1 MCLCPP
7 ARRTLSSPSPKLQQ
21 ENSCQETP
29 LEQATGTVTVTHS
42 EADIEQLVAEQ
53 ASNERLY
60 RAVGM
65 WPVSCLRASIEPV
78 IFFDARWMHGF
89 KLTDNNFN
97 GVNVNVNVRCE
108 WHVSEV
114 WFLS

>member
-1 MCLCPP
+1 
-7 ARRTLSSPSPKLQQ
+7 LQQ